1 MTKIDFYCIG
11 YSGRD
16 VEKTREHVE
25 ELKKIGVPEP
35 KSIPEI
41 YHLKDNLLTNNDN
54 IEVIG
59 EKTSGE
65 VEVVLIA
72 DSEGQLFVTVGS
84 DHTDRGLETVS
95 IHKSKQICD
104 KPIASDKWKIENV
117 KDEWEELE
125 LYSEVKKE
133 GEWINYQKGAL
144 SSIISLDDIIS
155 FLEKN
160 NIELKNVVVFCGTV
174 PLLEGFIYGDV
185 FKCGIKDHK
194 NEKSIELK
202 YEIERLRE

>member
-1 MTKIDFYCIG
+1 MYYVYIIHYRGVSWMTTIDSYCIG

-16 VEKTREHVE
+16 GEKTREHVE

-41 YHLKDNLLTNNDN
+41 YHLKDSLLTNNDN
-54 IEVIG
+54 IAVIG
-59 EKTSGE
+59 EKTSGA
-65 VEVVLIA
+65 VEVDLLA

-84 DHTDRGLETVS
+84 DHTERGLETVS
-95 IHKSKQICD
+95 IHKAKQICD

-144 SSIISLDDIIS
+144 SSII
-155 FLEKN
+155 
-160 NIELKNVVVFCGTV
+160 
-174 PLLEGFIYGDV
+174 
-185 FKCGIKDHK
+185 
-194 NEKSIELK
+194 
-202 YEIERLRE
+202 

>member
-16 VEKTREHVE
+16 IEKTREHVE

-41 YHLKDNLLTNNDN
+41 YHLKNNLLTRSDN

-59 EKTSGE
+59 DKTSGE

-104 KPIASDKWKIENV
+104 KPIASEKWKLENIEE
-117 KDEWEELE
+117 EWEKLE

-133 GEWINYQKGAL
+133 GEWIKYQKGTL

-160 NIELKNVVVFCGTV
+160 DIELKNVVVFCGTV
-174 PLLEGFIYGDV
+174 PLSEGFIYGDV
-185 FKCGIKDHK
+185 FKCGIKNHK
-194 NEKSIELK
+194 NKESIELK
-202 YEIERLRE
+202 YNIERLRE